1 MQVMS
6 ACWVNNGVSLR
17 HVSGL
22 SSVHSKAPLLDA
34 VGHLSGV
41 LFKERRAL

>member
-1 MQVMS
+1 MHMVS
-6 ACWVNNGVSLR
+6 ACWVNNDVSFR

-41 LFKERRAL
+41 LLKGMRAL